1 MPIAVL
7 MPSFSSALD
16 KGKLTKWHVKEGDRV
31 SAGDLLAEIEIDKT
45 TVELEAEQGGTVG
58 RILVQEGDVPIA
70 GETPLALLLSGDE
83 NQNILAE
90 SDVPAP
96 APPGDVLISE
106 DALTVSTVSDDYV
119 RAAYD
124 PDRYALIPHSRMRQ
138 MVASRLTEAKSA
150 IPHFYVTMDCRIDA
164 VLDLRKEINNLASE
178 DDGPP
183 VRISLNDFVIK
194 ALAVSLM
201 RVPVANASW
210 MGEGILAH
218 KQADIGIAV
227 AVEGGLFTPVI
238 RDVQDLPLS
247 EISRQ
252 ARHLTDKARRGVL
265 SPDEYRGGSSTVS
278 NLGMFPVRHFSAI
291 INPPQATIL
300 TVGQSEKRPIVR
312 RGEIIAATMLS
323 ATLSCDHRVVDGAVG
338 AQLLASFKNLIEEHP
353 DELV

>member
-1 MPIAVL
+1 MPIVIV

-16 KGKLTKWHVKEGDRV
+16 KGKLAKWHIREGDRV
-31 SAGDLLAEIEIDKT
+31 SAGDLLVEIEIDKT
-45 TVELEAEQGGTVG
+45 TVELEAEQSGTVG
-58 RILVQEGDVPIA
+58 RILVPEGETPIA
-70 GETPLALLLSGDE
+70 GETPLALLLAGDE
-83 NQNILAE
+83 GQDALSG
-90 SDVPAP
+90 SDVLTPVSAKDAP
-96 APPGDVLISE
+96 ISE
-106 DALTVSTVSDDYV
+106 DALSSSTVSDEYV

-124 PDRYALIPHSRMRQ
+124 PDRYELIPHSRMRRI
-138 MVASRLTEAKSA
+138 VASRLTEAKNS

-164 VLDLRKEINNLASE
+164 TLDLRKEINGSASE
-178 DDGPP
+178 DDAPP

-194 ALAVSLM
+194 ALAVALM
-201 RVPVANASW
+201 RVPAANASW
-210 MGEGILAH
+210 TEAGILAH
-218 KQADIGIAV
+218 KQADIGLAV
-227 AVEGGLFTPVI
+227 AVEGGLYTPVI
-238 RDVQDLPLS
+238 RNVQDLPLD

-252 ARHLTDKARRGVL
+252 ARYLTDLARRGVL

-278 NLGMFPVRHFSAI
+278 NLGMFPVKHFTAI

-338 AQLLASFKNLIEEHP
+338 AQLLAIFRNLIEEHP

>member
-1 MPIAVL
+1 MPIVVL

-16 KGKLTKWHVKEGDRV
+16 KGKLAKWHVKEGDLV
-31 SAGDLLAEIEIDKT
+31 SAGDLLAEIEVDKT
-45 TVELEAEQGGTVG
+45 TVELEAEQGGAVG
-58 RILVQEGDVPIA
+58 RILVPEGDTPVP
-70 GETPLALLLSGDE
+70 GDTPLAYLLSGDE
-83 NQNILAE
+83 NI
-90 SDVPAP
+90 
-96 APPGDVLISE
+96 
-106 DALTVSTVSDDYV
+106 DALDELETPVQRLPENGSTAEEVPSISTVSDEYV

-124 PDRYALIPHSRMRQ
+124 LDRYELIPHSRMRRT
-138 MVASRLTEAKSA
+138 VASRLTEAKST

-164 VLDLRKEINNLASE
+164 ALDLRKEINSLASE
-178 DDGPP
+178 DDAPP

-194 ALAVSLM
+194 ALAVSLL

-210 MGEGILAH
+210 MEEGILAH

-238 RDVQDLPLS
+238 RNVQELPLS

-252 ARHLTDKARRGVL
+252 ARHLTERARRGVL

-278 NLGMFPVRHFSAI
+278 NLGMFPVRRFTAI

-300 TVGQSEKRPIVR
+300 TIGQSEKRPIVR
-312 RGEIIAATMLS
+312 RGEIVAATMLS
-323 ATLSCDHRVVDGAVG
+323 ATLSCDHRIVDGAVG
-338 AQLLASFKNLIEEHP
+338 AQLLATFKNLIEEHP